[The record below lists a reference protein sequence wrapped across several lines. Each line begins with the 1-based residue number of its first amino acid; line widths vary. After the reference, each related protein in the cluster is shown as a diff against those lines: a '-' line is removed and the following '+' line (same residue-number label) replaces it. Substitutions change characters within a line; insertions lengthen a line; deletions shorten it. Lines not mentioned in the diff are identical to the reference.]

1 MEENN
6 KEIEEK
12 QKYLVEEIKNK
23 NYDTEQFSD
32 YISQLKENGTDL
44 NNWTFDELKNVV
56 STFKNKV
63 NSNQL
68 INEENIE
75 KEVENVRNSFI
86 LVGTDQNKNLISI
99 HNRLNKNNNTYN
111 INKENPY
118 DKIFNDKETDFKNV
132 KNIMSDLSNEGN
144 SKIIKLPGFEDYEII
159 DSSEFI
165 DSSTDKLMCIKQKE
179 NSLSK
184 YNNLYVDIQK

>member
-1 MEENN
+1 M
-6 KEIEEK
+6 
-12 QKYLVEEIKNK
+12 
-23 NYDTEQFSD
+23 
-32 YISQLKENGTDL
+32 
-44 NNWTFDELKNVV
+44 
-56 STFKNKV
+56 
-63 NSNQL
+63 
-68 INEENIE
+68 
-75 KEVENVRNSFI
+75 ENVRNSFI
-86 LVGTDQNKNLISI
+86 LVGTEQNKN
-99 HNRLNKNNNTYN
+99 LNKNNNTYN

-165 DSSTDKLMCIKQKE
+165 DSSTDKLVCIKQKE

>member
-86 LVGTDQNKNLISI
+86 LVRTEQNKN
-99 HNRLNKNNNTYN
+99 LNKNNNTYN

-159 DSSEFI
+159 DSSEFS
-165 DSSTDKLMCIKQKE
+165 DSSTDKLVCIKQKE

>member
-6 KEIEEK
+6 NEIEEK

-86 LVGTDQNKNLISI
+86 LVGTEQNKN
-99 HNRLNKNNNTYN
+99 LNKNNNTYN

-118 DKIFNDKETDFKNV
+118 DKILNDKETDFKNV

-165 DSSTDKLMCIKQKE
+165 DSSTDKLVCIKQKE

>member
-12 QKYLVEEIKNK
+12 QKYLGEEIKNK

-86 LVGTDQNKNLISI
+86 LVGTEQNKN
-99 HNRLNKNNNTYN
+99 LNKNNNTYN

-132 KNIMSDLSNEGN
+132 KNIMSDLTNEGN

-165 DSSTDKLMCIKQKE
+165 DSSTDKLVCIKQKE
-179 NSLSK
+179 NSLSG

>member
-1 MEENN
+1 MKENN
-6 KEIEEK
+6 KKIEEK
-12 QKYLVEEIKNK
+12 KKYLVEEIKNK

-56 STFKNKV
+56 STFKNEV

-86 LVGTDQNKNLISI
+86 LVGTEQNKN
-99 HNRLNKNNNTYN
+99 LNKNNNTYN

-132 KNIMSDLSNEGN
+132 KNIMSDLTNEGN

-165 DSSTDKLMCIKQKE
+165 DSSTDKLVCIKQKE

>member
-6 KEIEEK
+6 NEIEEK

-68 INEENIE
+68 NNQENIE

-86 LVGTDQNKNLISI
+86 LVGTEQNKNL
-99 HNRLNKNNNTYN
+99 NKNNYTFNNNN
-111 INKENPY
+111 IKENPY
-118 DKIFNDKETDFKNV
+118 DKIFNDKETNFKNV
-132 KNIMSDLSNEGN
+132 KNIMSDLSKEGN
-144 SKIIKLPGFEDYEII
+144 SKIIKPPGFEDYEII

-165 DSSTDKLMCIKQKE
+165 DSSTDKLVCIKQKE

>member
-86 LVGTDQNKNLISI
+86 LFGTEQNKN
-99 HNRLNKNNNTYN
+99 LNKNNNTYN

-132 KNIMSDLSNEGN
+132 KNIMSDLTNEGN

-165 DSSTDKLMCIKQKE
+165 DSSTDKLVCIKQKE

>member
-1 MEENN
+1 M
-6 KEIEEK
+6 
-12 QKYLVEEIKNK
+12 VEEIKNK

-86 LVGTDQNKNLISI
+86 LVGTEQNKN
-99 HNRLNKNNNTYN
+99 LNKNNNTYN

-165 DSSTDKLMCIKQKE
+165 DSSTDKLVCIKQKE

>member
-86 LVGTDQNKNLISI
+86 LVGTEQNKN
-99 HNRLNKNNNTYN
+99 LNKNNNTYN

-165 DSSTDKLMCIKQKE
+165 DSSTDKLVCIKQKE
-179 NSLSK
+179 NSLSG

>member
-1 MEENN
+1 MRENN
-6 KEIEEK
+6 DEIEEK
-12 QKYLVEEIKNK
+12 QKYLIDEIKNK
-23 NYDTEQFSD
+23 NYDTELFSD
-32 YISQLKENGTDL
+32 YISKLKENGTDL
-44 NNWTFDELKNVV
+44 NNWTFEELKNVV
-56 STFKNKV
+56 SSFKNKV

-68 INEENIE
+68 NNEENIE

-86 LVGTDQNKNLISI
+86 LVGTEKNMNL
-99 HNRLNKNNNTYN
+99 NNNTFN
-111 INKENPY
+111 INNNNENPY

-132 KNIMSDLSNEGN
+132 KNTMSDLSDEEK
-144 SKIIKLPGFEDYEII
+144 SKKIKFPGFEDYEIL

-165 DSSTDKLMCIKQKE
+165 DSSTDKLVCIKQKD

>member
-86 LVGTDQNKNLISI
+86 LVGTEQNKN
-99 HNRLNKNNNTYN
+99 LNKNNNTYN

-118 DKIFNDKETDFKNV
+118 DKIFNVKETDFKNV

-165 DSSTDKLMCIKQKE
+165 DSSTDKLVCIKQKE

>member
-6 KEIEEK
+6 NEIEEK

-68 INEENIE
+68 NNQENIE

-86 LVGTDQNKNLISI
+86 LVGTEQNKNLS
-99 HNRLNKNNNTYN
+99 
-111 INKENPY
+111 
-118 DKIFNDKETDFKNV
+118 F
-132 KNIMSDLSNEGN
+132 
-144 SKIIKLPGFEDYEII
+144 
-159 DSSEFI
+159 
-165 DSSTDKLMCIKQKE
+165 
-179 NSLSK
+179 
-184 YNNLYVDIQK
+184 